1 MKEKISF
8 KVSARTAR
16 LIGRENVA
24 TAKGA
29 IIELVKNGYDADSRF
44 SLVFIDNHYAT
55 YHEEISASDYNL
67 YLERGISK
75 TLLDEIYHYNTTSN
89 TYCEREQRSEGY
101 LEQLKLKLR
110 ELAVIFIIDNGD
122 GMTAQII
129 RDHWMTIGTD
139 NKAENIK
146 TRNGRVKVGAKGI
159 GRFALD
165 KLGSKCEMMTFYN
178 PIVYKDYIERSEDA
192 ANGYRWV
199 VNWEDFEGTD
209 KTIDDINATL
219 EPIEGMSFSELLHSL
234 PFNENIV
241 SKLDGYDLSHG
252 TILKIMMPRE
262 AWDNSNIGRIYD
274 DLGVLLPPTE
284 SNEFAIYLYAT
295 ETPNDYGRVEA
306 SVCDD
311 YDYKLEARADEHQ
324 NVSIKIYRNEN
335 DTDAIPA
342 PFFKRDKM
350 QVAPYTLDDFK
361 RGYWT
366 TTRSFRELCP
376 GFADVDIDH
385 VFGKVGP
392 FDFTFYYLKR
402 TTNSKEEKRF
412 FYKPCAYNLRKTWL
426 DKYGGIKLFRDEFRV
441 RPYGERRDSA
451 FDWLG
456 LGARK
461 AKSPA
466 GIAKSNGGYKVEP
479 ENVAGSVKISRIFNV
494 DFDDKSSREGLQEN
508 KTFLLFEE
516 LIKSIISIFE
526 EDRSY
531 IARELDA
538 FDRERN
544 WDARTREEAEKL
556 VQEILRQRDEQRKS
570 DEGKKDEGKNEN
582 EQQRAYNAHLELLA
596 ESVRQKEEELAQM
609 HEEQKMLRVLASSGL
624 MLASFSHDLSKLNIT
639 LDTRYE
645 KIERLFELKVNRTLY
660 DGIEDRKNPFY
671 LLQDARKTDK
681 KIQSWLN
688 FATGVIKKDKR
699 KRNKLS
705 LTDYFNRLGE
715 TWNTFFQSRAIAF
728 SFENDNNL
736 SMRVFEIDMDSIF
749 HNLFSNS
756 IEAFNLMRVNRPRTI
771 HIKVTATDKHIV
783 IEYRDSGAGLSPDIH
798 NPNDI
803 FKPFFTTRRNP
814 STGEE
819 VGTGLGMWIVKSVL
833 EENDAGAV
841 ILNHDDGFG
850 IRFMFPIKYIR

>member
-24 TAKGA
+24 TSKGA
-29 IIELVKNGYDADSRF
+29 IIELVKNGYDADSQF
-44 SLVFIDNHYAT
+44 SLVFIDNHDAT
-55 YHEEISASDYNL
+55 YHEEISASEFNL
-67 YLERGISK
+67 YIEKGISK
-75 TLLDEIYHYNTTSN
+75 TLLDEVYHFCTDDN
-89 TYCEREQRSEGY
+89 TYREKELVKADY
-101 LEQLKLKLR
+101 LEQLKLQLR
-110 ELAVIFIIDNGD
+110 NLTVIYIIDNGN
-122 GMTAQII
+122 GMTGQII

-139 NKAENIK
+139 NKAGNIM

-165 KLGSKCEMMTFYN
+165 KLGSKCEMMTFFN
-178 PIVYKDYIERSEDA
+178 SEAYKNEFGIIEDTAE
-192 ANGYRWV
+192 GYHWV
-199 VNWEDFEGTD
+199 VDWEDFEGTG
-209 KTIDDINATL
+209 KTIDSINATL
-219 EPIEGMSFSELLHSL
+219 ESIKGINYSQIIHSL
-234 PFNENIV
+234 PLSDDIINNLEGF
-241 SKLDGYDLSHG
+241 DLSYG
-252 TILKIMMPRE
+252 TILRITAPRE
-262 AWDNSNIGRIYD
+262 AWDTDNIIRIYE
-274 DLGVLLPPTE
+274 DLGVLLPPSE

-295 ETPNDYGRVEA
+295 ETPEKFGLVRP
-306 SVCDD
+306 SICDD
-311 YDYKLEARADEHQ
+311 YDYKLEAHADDHQ
-324 NVSIKIYRNEN
+324 NVTIRIYRNEN
-335 DTDAIPA
+335 DTEAIPA
-342 PFFKRDKM
+342 AFFKREKM
-350 QVAPYTLDDFK
+350 LDIPYTLGDFK
-361 RGYWT
+361 RGYWE
-366 TTRSFRELCP
+366 TTRTFRELCP

-385 VFGKVGP
+385 VFDKVGR

-412 FYKPCAYNLRKTWL
+412 FYKPCAYNLRKPWL

-441 RPYGERRDSA
+441 RPYGERGDSA

-466 GIAKSNGGYKVEP
+466 GIAKRDGGYKVEP
-479 ENVAGSVKISRIFNV
+479 ENVAGSVKISRIFNA

-516 LIKSIISIFE
+516 LLKSIISIFE

-538 FDRERN
+538 FDKERN
-544 WDARTREEAEKL
+544 WDSRTREEAERL
-556 VQEILRQRDEQRKS
+556 VQEILKQRDEQRNK
-570 DEGKKDEGKNEN
+570 DGKEED
-582 EQQRAYNAHLELLA
+582 EQQKTYNAHLELLA
-596 ESVRQKEEELAQM
+596 ESVRQKDEELAQM

-639 LDTRYE
+639 LDTRYQ
-645 KIERLFELKVNRTLY
+645 KIERLLESKVNRSDF
-660 DGIEDRKNPFY
+660 DGVEDRKNPFY
-671 LLQDARKTDK
+671 LLQDAKNTDN

-699 KRNKLS
+699 KRNKLY
-705 LTDYFNRLGE
+705 LTDYFNRLRE
-715 TWNTFFQSRAIAF
+715 TWSSFFQSRAIAF
-728 SFENDNNL
+728 DFDNDKNV

-756 IEAFNLMRVNRPRTI
+756 IESFNLMKVERPRAI
-771 HIKVTATDKHIV
+771 NIKVTVTDKHIV

-819 VGTGLGMWIVKSVL
+819 IGTGLGMWIVKTVL
-833 EENDAGAV
+833 DENDADAV
-841 ILNHDDGFG
+841 ILNYDDGFG
-850 IRFMFPIKYIR
+850 IRLNFPIKYSK

>member
-1 MKEKISF
+1 MKENISF

-24 TAKGA
+24 TSKGA
-29 IIELVKNGYDADSRF
+29 IIELVKNGYDADSKF
-44 SLVFIDNHYAT
+44 SFVFIDNHDAT
-55 YHEEISASDYNL
+55 YHEEISATDHNL
-67 YLERGISK
+67 YIKKGIPE
-75 TLLDEIYHYNTTSN
+75 TLLDEVYYHDIDSN
-89 TYCEREQRSEGY
+89 TYREKELINVVY
-101 LEQLKLKLR
+101 LEQLKLLLR
-110 ELAVIFIIDNGD
+110 ELAVIYIIDNGD
-122 GMTAQII
+122 GMTGKII

-139 NKAENIK
+139 NKAGNIL

-165 KLGSKCEMMTFYN
+165 KLGSKCEMTTFFN
-178 PIVYKDYIERSEDA
+178 PEVYKDELGKIEDTSE
-192 ANGYRWV
+192 GYHWAV
-199 VNWEDFEGTD
+199 DWEDFEGAD
-209 KTIDDINATL
+209 KTIDSINATL
-219 EPIEGMSFSELLHSL
+219 ESIEGTSFSQILHSL
-234 PFNENIV
+234 PFSDDILK
-241 SKLDGYDLSHG
+241 KLEEFDLSYG
-252 TILKIMMPRE
+252 TILKITTPRE
-262 AWDNSNIGRIYD
+262 AWDTDNISRIYE
-274 DLGVLLPPTE
+274 DLGVLLPPSE
-284 SNEFAIYLYAT
+284 SNEFTIFLYAT
-295 ETPNDYGRVEA
+295 ETPGQFGLVKP
-306 SVCDD
+306 SICDD
-311 YDYKLEARADEHQ
+311 YDYKLEAHADENQ
-324 NVSIKIYRNEN
+324 NVTIKIFRNEN
-335 DTDAIPA
+335 DIEAIPTA
-342 PFFKRDKM
+342 FFKREKM
-350 QVAPYTLDDFK
+350 QLFPYTQEDLK
-361 RGYWT
+361 RGYWE
-366 TTRSFRELCP
+366 TTRTFRELCP

-385 VFGKVGP
+385 VFDKVGR

-412 FYKPCAYNLRKTWL
+412 FYKPCAYNLRKIWL
-426 DKYGGIKLFRDEFRV
+426 EKYGGIKLFRDEFRV

-466 GIAKSNGGYKVEP
+466 GIAKVNGGYKVEP
-479 ENVAGSVKISRIFNV
+479 ENVAGLVKISRIFNV
-494 DFDDKSSREGLQEN
+494 EFDDKSSREGLQEN

-516 LIKSIISIFE
+516 LIKSIISVFE

-538 FDRERN
+538 FDKERN
-544 WDARTREEAEKL
+544 WDARTREEAERL
-556 VQEILRQRDEQRKS
+556 VQEILKQRDDQRKNNKT
-570 DEGKKDEGKNEN
+570 EEN
-582 EQQRAYNAHLELLA
+582 DQQKVYNAHLELLA
-596 ESVRQKEEELAQM
+596 ESVRQKDEELAQM

-645 KIERLFELKVNRTLY
+645 KIERLFGAKVNRSEY
-660 DGIEDRKNPFY
+660 DGVEDRKNPFY
-671 LLQDARKTDK
+671 LLQDAKNTDN

-699 KRNKLS
+699 KRNKLF

-715 TWNTFFQSRAIAF
+715 TWSSFFQSRAI
-728 SFENDNNL
+728 SYDFENDKNV

-756 IEAFNLMRVNRPRTI
+756 IEAFNMMKVDRPRTI
-771 HIKVTATDKHIV
+771 HIKVTLNDKNV
-783 IEYRDSGAGLSPDIH
+783 LIEYRDSGAGLSPDVH

-819 VGTGLGMWIVKSVL
+819 IGTGLGMWIVKTVL
-833 EENDAGAV
+833 EENDADAV
-841 ILNHDDGFG
+841 ILNLDDGFG
-850 IRFMFPIKYIR
+850 IRLYFPIKYSK

>member
-1 MKEKISF
+1 MTEKISF

-24 TAKGA
+24 TSKGA
-29 IIELVKNGYDADSRF
+29 VIELVKNGYDADSSF
-44 SLVFIDNHYAT
+44 SLVLIDNRDAT
-55 YHEEISASDYNL
+55 YHEKISVSEYNL
-67 YLERGISK
+67 YIEKGLPK
-75 TLLDEIYHYNTTSN
+75 TLLNEVYHYDISSN
-89 TYCEREQRSEGY
+89 AYLEKSHIAAEN

-110 ELAVIFIIDNGD
+110 ELVVIYIIDNGD
-122 GMTAQII
+122 GMTSQVI

-139 NKAENIK
+139 NKAGNIM

-165 KLGSKCEMMTFYN
+165 KLGSKCEMMTFFN
-178 PIVYKDYIERSEDA
+178 PEVYKYDYSGTNA
-192 ANGYRWV
+192 PTNGSLWV
-199 VNWEDFEGTD
+199 VDWDDFEGTD
-209 KTIDDINATL
+209 KTIDSINATL
-219 EPIEGMSFSELLHSL
+219 DTIEGISYSQILHSL
-234 PFNENIV
+234 PLNDDILKALEEF
-241 SKLDGYDLSHG
+241 DLSHG
-252 TILKIMMPRE
+252 TILKIMHPRE
-262 AWDNSNIGRIYD
+262 AWDSETIGRIYD
-274 DLGVLLPPTE
+274 DLGVLLPPAE
-284 SNEFAIYLYAT
+284 SNEFAIFLYAT
-295 ETPNDYGRVEA
+295 ETPREFGRVEPT
-306 SVCDD
+306 VCDD
-311 YDYKLEARADEHQ
+311 YDYKLEAHADDQQ
-324 NVSIKIYRNEN
+324 NVSIRIYRNEN
-335 DTDAIPA
+335 DTEAIPVA
-342 PFFKRDKM
+342 FFKREKM
-350 QVAPYTLDDFK
+350 QAAPYTLEDFK
-361 RGYWT
+361 RGYWET
-366 TTRSFRELCP
+366 SRTFRELCP

-385 VFGKVGP
+385 VFDKVGR

-426 DKYGGIKLFRDEFRV
+426 EKYGGIKLFRDKFRV

-479 ENVAGSVKISRIFNV
+479 ENIAGLVKISRVFNE

-516 LIKSIISIFE
+516 LIRGLISIFE

-544 WDARTREEAEKL
+544 WDARTREEAERL
-556 VQEILRQRDEQRKS
+556 VQEILRQRDEQRRN
-570 DEGKKDEGKNEN
+570 DEAEDDQQQKD
-582 EQQRAYNAHLELLA
+582 YNAHLELLA

-639 LDTRYE
+639 LDTRYQ
-645 KIERLFELKVNRTLY
+645 KIERLFESKVNRSEF
-660 DGIEDRKNPFY
+660 DGVEDRKNPFY
-671 LLQDARKTDK
+671 LLQDAKNTDN

-699 KRNKLS
+699 KRSKLF
-705 LTDYFNRLGE
+705 LTDYFSRLRE
-715 TWNTFFQSRAIAF
+715 TWSSFFQSRAITF
-728 SFENDNNL
+728 DFKNEKNI

-756 IEAFNLMRVNRPRTI
+756 IEAFNLMKVDRPRTI
-771 HIKVTATDKHIV
+771 NITVTATDKQIL
-783 IEYRDSGAGLSPDIH
+783 IEYRDSGTGLSPDIH

-814 STGEE
+814 TTGEE
-819 VGTGLGMWIVKSVL
+819 IGTGLGMWIVKGVL
-833 EENDAGAV
+833 EENDADAV
-841 ILNHDDGFG
+841 ILNHDNGFG
-850 IRFMFPIKYIR
+850 IRFVFPIKYSR

>member
-1 MKEKISF
+1 MKENISF

-24 TAKGA
+24 TSKGA
-29 IIELVKNGYDADSRF
+29 IIELVKNGYDADSQF
-44 SLVFIDNHYAT
+44 SLVFIDNHDAT
-55 YHEEISASDYNL
+55 YHEEITVSDYSL
-67 YLERGISK
+67 YVEKGIPN
-75 TLLDEIYHYNTTSN
+75 TLLDAVYHYDKESN
-89 TYCEREQRSEGY
+89 TYRENEQASAGA
-101 LEQLKLKLR
+101 LEHLKLTLR
-110 ELAVIFIIDNGD
+110 DLAVIYIIDNGD
-122 GMTAQII
+122 GMTGQII

-165 KLGSKCEMMTFYN
+165 KLGSQCEMMTFFN
-178 PIVYKDYIERSEDA
+178 PEAYKDESGRIADA
-192 ANGYRWV
+192 AEGYRWV
-199 VNWEDFEGTD
+199 VNWEEFEGTD
-209 KTIDDINATL
+209 KTIDTINATL
-219 EPIEGMSFSELLHSL
+219 EAIEGTDYSQAIHSL
-234 PFNENIV
+234 PFNDDIIKTLETF
-241 SKLDGYDLSHG
+241 DLSHG
-252 TILKIMMPRE
+252 TILRITAPRE
-262 AWDNSNIGRIYD
+262 AWDSYAISRIYE
-274 DLGVLLPPTE
+274 DLGVLLPPSE
-284 SNEFAIYLYAT
+284 LNEFAIFLYAT
-295 ETPNDYGRVEA
+295 ETPTEFGRVEA
-306 SVCDD
+306 SICDD
-311 YDYKLEARADEHQ
+311 YDYKLEAHADEHQ
-324 NVSIKIYRNEN
+324 KVVIKVYRNEN
-335 DTDAIPA
+335 DVEAIPA
-342 PFFKRDKM
+342 VFFQREKM
-350 QVAPYTLDDFK
+350 QVSPYTLEDFK
-361 RGYWT
+361 RGYWET
-366 TTRSFRELCP
+366 TMTFRELCP

-385 VFGKVGP
+385 VFDKVGP

-402 TTNSKEEKRF
+402 TTNSKDEKRF
-412 FYKPCAYNLRKTWL
+412 FYKPCAYSLRTSWL
-426 DKYGGIKLFRDEFRV
+426 EKHGGIKLFRDEFRV

-479 ENVAGSVKISRIFNV
+479 ENVAGLVKISRLFNV
-494 DFDDKSSREGLQEN
+494 YFDDKSSREGLQEN

-538 FDRERN
+538 YDRERN
-544 WDARTREEAEKL
+544 WDARTREEADRL
-556 VQEILRQRDEQRKS
+556 VQEILKQRDEQRKN
-570 DEGKKDEGKNEN
+570 DGTEDDK
-582 EQQRAYNAHLELLA
+582 QQYAYNAHLELLA
-596 ESVRQKEEELAQM
+596 ESVRQKDEELAQM

-639 LDTRYE
+639 LDTRYQ
-645 KIERLFELKVNRTLY
+645 KIERLFEEKVSRSVFSGT
-660 DGIEDRKNPFY
+660 EDRKNPFY
-671 LLQDARKTDK
+671 LLQDAKKTDA

-699 KRNKLS
+699 KRNKLF

-715 TWNTFFQSRAIAF
+715 TWSSFFLSRAITF
-728 SFENDNNL
+728 NFKNEGNV

-756 IEAFNLMRVNRPRTI
+756 IEAFNLMRVDRPRTI
-771 HIKVTATDKHIV
+771 QVKVTTTDKNI
-783 IEYRDSGAGLSPDIH
+783 IIDYRDSGAGLSPDIH
-798 NPNDI
+798 DPNDI

-819 VGTGLGMWIVKSVL
+819 IGTGLGMWIVKNVL
-833 EENDAGAV
+833 VENDAEAV
-841 ILNHDDGFG
+841 ILNYDDGFG
-850 IRFMFPIKYIR
+850 IRLSFPIKYSR

>member
-1 MKEKISF
+1 MKENISF

-24 TAKGA
+24 TSKGA
-29 IIELVKNGYDADSRF
+29 IIELVKNGYDADSKF
-44 SLVFIDNHYAT
+44 SFVFIDNHDAT

-67 YLERGISK
+67 YIKKEIPEA
-75 TLLDEIYHYNTTSN
+75 LLNEVYYHDIDSN
-89 TYCEREQRSEGY
+89 TYCEKEQINVEH
-101 LEQLKLKLR
+101 LEQLKLLLR
-110 ELAVIFIIDNGD
+110 ELAIIYIIDNGD
-122 GMTAQII
+122 GMTGQII

-139 NKAENIK
+139 NKAGNIL

-165 KLGSKCEMMTFYN
+165 KLGSKCEMMTFFN
-178 PIVYKDYIERSEDA
+178 PEAYKDELVKKEDTSE
-192 ANGYRWV
+192 GYHWM
-199 VNWEDFEGTD
+199 VNWEDFAGPN
-209 KTIDDINATL
+209 KTIDSINATL
-219 EPIEGMSFSELLHSL
+219 ESMEGTNFSQELHSL
-234 PFNENIV
+234 PFSDNIIK
-241 SKLDGYDLSHG
+241 KLEEFDLSYG
-252 TILKIMMPRE
+252 TILKITTPRE
-262 AWDNSNIGRIYD
+262 AWDTDNISRIYE
-274 DLGVLLPPTE
+274 DLGVLLPPSE
-284 SNEFAIYLYAT
+284 SNEFTIFLYAT
-295 ETPNDYGRVEA
+295 ETPGMFGLVKP

-311 YDYKLEARADEHQ
+311 YDYKLEAHADDNQ
-324 NVSIKIYRNEN
+324 NVIIKIYRNEN
-335 DTDAIPA
+335 DVEAIPA
-342 PFFKRDKM
+342 AFFKREKM
-350 QVAPYTLDDFK
+350 QMSPYTLEDLK
-361 RGYWT
+361 RGYWE
-366 TTRSFRELCP
+366 TTRTFRELCP

-385 VFGKVGP
+385 VFDKVGR

-402 TTNSKEEKRF
+402 TTSSNDEKRF
-412 FYKPCAYNLRKTWL
+412 FYKPCAYNLRKIWL
-426 DKYGGIKLFRDEFRV
+426 EKYGGIKLFRDEFRV

-466 GIAKSNGGYKVEP
+466 GIAKKDGGYKVEP
-479 ENVAGSVKISRIFNV
+479 ENVAGLVNISRIFNG

-516 LIKSIISIFE
+516 LIKSIIAIFE

-538 FDRERN
+538 FDKERN
-544 WDARTREEAEKL
+544 WDARTREEAERL
-556 VQEILRQRDEQRKS
+556 VQEILKQRDDQRKN
-570 DEGKKDEGKNEN
+570 DKTEEN
-582 EQQRAYNAHLELLA
+582 EQQKAYNAHLELLA
-596 ESVRQKEEELAQM
+596 ESVRQKDEELAQM

-645 KIERLFELKVNRTLY
+645 KIERLFGLKVNRSEY
-660 DGIEDRKNPFY
+660 DGVEDRKNPFY
-671 LLQDARKTDK
+671 LLQDAKNTDN

-715 TWNTFFQSRAIAF
+715 TWSSFFQSRAIAF
-728 SFENDNNL
+728 DFENDQNV

-756 IEAFNLMRVNRPRTI
+756 IEAFNLMKVDRPRTI
-771 HIKVTATDKHIV
+771 HIKVTLNDKNIL
-783 IEYRDSGAGLSPDIH
+783 IEYRDSGTGLSPDIH

-819 VGTGLGMWIVKSVL
+819 IGTGLGMWIVKTVL
-833 EENDAGAV
+833 DENDANAV
-841 ILNHDDGFG
+841 ILNYDDGFG
-850 IRFMFPIKYIR
+850 IRLNFPIKYSK

>member
-24 TAKGA
+24 TSKGA
-29 IIELVKNGYDADSRF
+29 IIELVKNGYDADSGF
-44 SLVFIDNHYAT
+44 SVVFIDNHDAT
-55 YHEEISASDYNL
+55 YHEEISVSEYSSYINK
-67 YLERGISK
+67 GIPK
-75 TLLDEIYHYNTTSN
+75 PLLDGIYQYSADRG
-89 TYCEREQRSEGY
+89 TYYEREQINAEN
-101 LEQLKLKLR
+101 LEQLRLLLR
-110 ELAVIFIIDNGD
+110 QLTIIYIIDNGD
-122 GMTAQII
+122 GMTEQII

-139 NKAENIK
+139 NKADNIL

-165 KLGSKCEMMTFYN
+165 KLGSKCDMMTFCN
-178 PIVYKDYIERSEDA
+178 PEAYIDQYSA
-192 ANGYRWV
+192 AGKAVGYHWS

-209 KTIDDINATL
+209 KTIDSINATL
-219 EPIEGMSFSELLHSL
+219 EPIADLGFSQLIHSL
-234 PFNENIV
+234 PLGGDIIKTLETF
-241 SKLDGYDLSHG
+241 DLSHG
-252 TILKIMMPRE
+252 TILKIALPRE
-262 AWDNSNIGRIYD
+262 AWDSSSISRIYD
-274 DLGVLLPPTE
+274 DLGVLLPPSE
-284 SNEFAIYLYAT
+284 SNEFAIFLYAS
-295 ETPNDYGRVEA
+295 ETPGEFGKVEA

-311 YDYKLEARADEHQ
+311 YDYKLEAQADEHQ
-324 NVSIKIYRNEN
+324 NVTIRIYRNEN
-335 DTDAIPA
+335 DTEAIPA
-342 PFFKRDKM
+342 AFFKREKM
-350 QVAPYTLDDFK
+350 QESPYRLEDFK

-366 TTRSFRELCP
+366 TTRTFRELCP

-385 VFGKVGP
+385 VFDKVGR

-412 FYKPCAYNLRKTWL
+412 FYKPCAYNLRKMWL
-426 DKYGGIKLFRDEFRV
+426 EKYGGIKLFRDEFRV

-466 GIAKSNGGYKVEP
+466 GIAKISGGYKVEP
-479 ENVAGSVKISRIFNV
+479 ENVAGLVKISRVFNE

-544 WDARTREEAEKL
+544 WDARTREEADRL
-556 VQEILRQRDEQRKS
+556 VQEILRQRDQQP
-570 DEGKKDEGKNEN
+570 KNEEGTDGG

-596 ESVRQKEEELAQM
+596 ESVRQKDEELAQM

-639 LDTRYE
+639 LDTRYQ
-645 KIERLFELKVNRTLY
+645 KIEGLFEAKVARSEFE
-660 DGIEDRKNPFY
+660 GIEDRKNPFY
-671 LLQDARKTDK
+671 LLQDARNTDK
-681 KIQSWLN
+681 KIQSWLS

-699 KRNKLS
+699 KRNKLF
-705 LTDYFNRLGE
+705 LTDYFIRLRE
-715 TWNTFFQSRAIAF
+715 TWSSFFQSRAITF
-728 SFENDNNL
+728 LFENDKNI
-736 SMRVFEIDMDSIF
+736 SMRVFEIDLDSIF

-756 IEAFNLMRVNRPRTI
+756 IESFNLMRVDRPRTI
-771 HIKVTATDKHIV
+771 SIKVTATDKHIV
-783 IEYRDSGAGLSPDIH
+783 IEYRDSGTGLSPDIH
-798 NPNDI
+798 DPNDI

-819 VGTGLGMWIVKSVL
+819 IGTGLGMWIVKSVL
-833 EENDAGAV
+833 EENDAETV
-841 ILNHDDGFG
+841 ILNSEEGFG
-850 IRFMFPIKYIR
+850 IRFTFPIKYSR

>member
-1 MKEKISF
+1 MKENISF

-24 TAKGA
+24 TSKGA
-29 IIELVKNGYDADSRF
+29 VIELVKNGYDADSKF
-44 SLVFIDNHYAT
+44 SLVFIDNHSAT
-55 YHEEISASDYNL
+55 YHEEISASDLNHYIK
-67 YLERGISK
+67 RGIPEA
-75 TLLDEIYHYNTTSN
+75 LLNEVYYHDIDNN
-89 TYCEREQRSEGY
+89 TYHEKEQINVEH
-101 LEQLKLKLR
+101 LEQLKLLLR
-110 ELAVIFIIDNGD
+110 ELAIIYIIDNGD
-122 GMTAQII
+122 GMTGQII
-129 RDHWMTIGTD
+129 RDHWMTSGTD
-139 NKAENIK
+139 NKAGNIL

-165 KLGSKCEMMTFYN
+165 KLGSKCEMMTFFN
-178 PIVYKDYIERSEDA
+178 PEAYKEELAKIEDTSE
-192 ANGYRWV
+192 GYHWV
-199 VNWEDFEGTD
+199 VNWEDFEGTN
-209 KTIDDINATL
+209 KTIDSINATL
-219 EPIEGMSFSELLHSL
+219 ESMEGTNFSQVLHSL
-234 PFNENIV
+234 PFSDDIIKHLEEF
-241 SKLDGYDLSHG
+241 DLSYG
-252 TILKIMMPRE
+252 TILKITSPRE
-262 AWDNSNIGRIYD
+262 AWDTDNIGRIYE
-274 DLGVLLPPTE
+274 DLGVLLPPSE
-284 SNEFAIYLYAT
+284 SNEFAIFLYAT
-295 ETPNDYGRVEA
+295 ETPEQFGLVKP
-306 SVCDD
+306 SICDD
-311 YDYKLEARADEHQ
+311 YDYKLEAHADENQ
-324 NVSIKIYRNEN
+324 NVTIKIYRNEN
-335 DTDAIPA
+335 DIEAIPA
-342 PFFKRDKM
+342 AFFKREKM
-350 QVAPYTLDDFK
+350 QMFPYTLEDLK
-361 RGYWT
+361 RGYWE
-366 TTRSFRELCP
+366 TTRTFRELCP

-385 VFGKVGP
+385 VFDKVGR

-412 FYKPCAYNLRKTWL
+412 FYKPCAYNLRKIWL

-466 GIAKSNGGYKVEP
+466 GIAKKDGGYKVEP
-479 ENVAGSVKISRIFNV
+479 ENVAGLVNISRIFNG

-516 LIKSIISIFE
+516 LIKSVIAIFE

-538 FDRERN
+538 FDKERN
-544 WDARTREEAEKL
+544 WDARTREEAERL
-556 VQEILRQRDEQRKS
+556 VQEILKQRDNQRNNNKT
-570 DEGKKDEGKNEN
+570 DEND
-582 EQQRAYNAHLELLA
+582 QQRAYNAHLELLA
-596 ESVRQKEEELAQM
+596 ESVRQKDEELAQM

-645 KIERLFELKVNRTLY
+645 KIERLFGSKVNRSEY
-660 DGIEDRKNPFY
+660 DGVEDRKNPFY
-671 LLQDARKTDK
+671 LLKDAKNTDN

-705 LTDYFNRLGE
+705 LTDYFNRLRE
-715 TWNTFFQSRAIAF
+715 TWSSFFQSRAIAF
-728 SFENDNNL
+728 DFENDQNV

-756 IEAFNLMRVNRPRTI
+756 IEAFNLMKVDRPRTI
-771 HIKVTATDKHIV
+771 HIKVTLNEKNIL
-783 IEYRDSGAGLSPDIH
+783 IEYRDSGTGLSPDIH

-819 VGTGLGMWIVKSVL
+819 IGTGLGMWIVKTVL
-833 EENDAGAV
+833 EENDADAV
-841 ILNHDDGFG
+841 ILNYDDGFG
-850 IRFMFPIKYIR
+850 IRFNFPIKYSK

>member
-1 MKEKISF
+1 MTEKISF

-29 IIELVKNGYDADSRF
+29 IIELVKNGYDADGQF
-44 SLVFIDNHYAT
+44 SLVFSDNHYAT
-55 YHEEISASDYNL
+55 YHEEITAATYNM
-67 YLERGISK
+67 YVEKGIPQR
-75 TLLDEIYHYNTTSN
+75 LLDEVYYFDEESDIFREK
-89 TYCEREQRSEGY
+89 ERASVEQI
-101 LEQLKLKLR
+101 EQLKLLLRKL
-110 ELAVIFIIDNGD
+110 VTIYIIDNGD
-122 GMTAQII
+122 GMTGQII

-139 NKAENIK
+139 NKAGNIV
-146 TRNGRVKVGAKGI
+146 TRNGRV
-159 GRFALD
+159 
-165 KLGSKCEMMTFYN
+165 TFFN
-178 PIVYKDYIERSEDA
+178 PEAYQDTAET
-192 ANGYRWV
+192 GYGYHWV

-209 KTIDDINATL
+209 KTIDAISATL
-219 EPIEGMSFSELLHSL
+219 ETIEGLDYSQVIHSL
-234 PFNENIV
+234 PFCDEIIKNLEEF
-241 SKLDGYDLSHG
+241 DLSHG
-252 TILKIMMPRE
+252 TILKITAPRE
-262 AWDNSNIGRIYD
+262 AWDSETISRIYE
-274 DLGVLLPPTE
+274 DLGVLLPPSE
-284 SNEFAIYLYAT
+284 SNEFTIFLYASESPT
-295 ETPNDYGRVEA
+295 EFGKVEA
-306 SVCDD
+306 SICDD
-311 YDYKLEARADEHQ
+311 YDYKVEAHADDRQ
-324 NVSIKIYRNEN
+324 NVTIKVYRNEN
-335 DTDAIPA
+335 DTEAIPPA
-342 PFFKRDKM
+342 FFQREKM
-350 QVAPYTLDDFK
+350 QVAPYKLEDFK
-361 RGYWT
+361 RGYWE
-366 TTRSFRELCP
+366 TTRTFRELCP

-385 VFGKVGP
+385 VFDKVGQ

-426 DKYGGIKLFRDEFRV
+426 EKYGGIKLFRDEFRV

-479 ENVAGSVKISRIFNV
+479 ENVAGLVKISRLFNV

-516 LIKSIISIFE
+516 IIKSIISIFE

-538 FDRERN
+538 YDRERN
-544 WDARTREEAEKL
+544 WDARTREEAERL
-556 VQEILRQRDEQRKS
+556 VQEILKQRDEQRKNGGTE
-570 DEGKKDEGKNEN
+570 DERQYAN
-582 EQQRAYNAHLELLA
+582 NAHLELLA
-596 ESVRQKEEELAQM
+596 ESVRQKDEELAQM

-639 LDTRYE
+639 LDTRYQ
-645 KIERLFELKVNRTLY
+645 KIERLFEEKVNRL
-660 DGIEDRKNPFY
+660 DFEGAEDRKNPFY
-671 LLQDARKTDK
+671 LLQDAKKTDT

-699 KRNKLS
+699 KRNKLY

-715 TWNTFFQSRAIAF
+715 TWSSFFQSRAITF
-728 SFENDNNL
+728 DFENHENV

-756 IEAFNLMRVNRPRTI
+756 IEAFNLMRVDRPRTI
-771 HIKVTATDKHIV
+771 RVRVTTTGKNIIID
-783 IEYRDSGAGLSPDIH
+783 YRDSGAGLSPDIH

-819 VGTGLGMWIVKSVL
+819 IGTGLGMWIVKNVL
-833 EENDAGAV
+833 IENDAEAV
-841 ILNHDDGFG
+841 ILNYDDGFG
-850 IRFMFPIKYIR
+850 IRLSFPIKYSR

>member
-24 TAKGA
+24 TSKGA
-29 IIELVKNGYDADSRF
+29 IIELVKNGYDADSSF
-44 SLVFIDNHYAT
+44 SFVFIDNHDST
-55 YHEEISASDYNL
+55 YHKEISVSDYYL
-67 YLERGISK
+67 YSEKGVSK
-75 TLLDEIYHYNTTSN
+75 LLLDSIYQYDADRDI
-89 TYCEREQRSEGY
+89 YRERELVNEEH
-101 LEQLKLKLR
+101 LEQLRLQLR
-110 ELAVIFIIDNGD
+110 LLTVIYIIDNGD
-122 GMTAQII
+122 GMTDQII

-139 NKAENIK
+139 NKAENVM

-165 KLGSKCEMMTFYN
+165 KLGSKCEMMTFFN
-178 PIVYKDYIERSEDA
+178 PVAYKDSLVDSRETP
-192 ANGYRWV
+192 NGYRWIV
-199 VNWEDFEGTD
+199 DWEDFEGTG
-209 KTIDDINATL
+209 KTIDSINASL
-219 EPIEGMSFSELLHSL
+219 ESIEETTYSRAIHTL
-234 PFNENIV
+234 PFNEIIV
-241 SKLDGYDLSHG
+241 KTLEEFDLSHG
-252 TILKIMMPRE
+252 TILKITSPRE
-262 AWDNSNIGRIYD
+262 TWDTDNIRRIFD
-274 DLGVLLPPTE
+274 DLGVLLPPSET
-284 SNEFAIYLYAT
+284 NEFTIFLFAT
-295 ETPNDYGRVEA
+295 ETPEEFGRVEA
-306 SVCDD
+306 SICDD
-311 YDYKLEARADEHQ
+311 YDYKLEAHADDHQ
-324 NVSIKIYRNEN
+324 NVSIRIYRNEN
-335 DTDAIPA
+335 DTEAIPVT
-342 PFFKRDKM
+342 FFKREKM
-350 QVAPYTLDDFK
+350 QKAPYTLEDFK
-361 RGYWT
+361 RGYWET
-366 TTRSFRELCP
+366 SRTFRELCP

-385 VFGKVGP
+385 VFGKVGR

-466 GIAKSNGGYKVEP
+466 GIAKSNGGYRVEP
-479 ENVAGSVKISRIFNV
+479 ENVAGLVKISRLFNE

-508 KTFLLFEE
+508 KTFMLFEE
-516 LIKSIISIFE
+516 LIKNIISIFE

-538 FDRERN
+538 YDRERN
-544 WDARTREEAEKL
+544 WDTRTREEAERL
-556 VQEILRQRDEQRKS
+556 VQEILKQRDDRR
-570 DEGKKDEGKNEN
+570 KDEGTE
-582 EQQRAYNAHLELLA
+582 EDELQRTYNAHLELLA
-596 ESVRQKEEELAQM
+596 ESVRQKDEELAQM

-639 LDTRYE
+639 LDTRYQ
-645 KIERLFELKVNRTLY
+645 KIERLFEEKLKRSEF
-660 DGIEDRKNPFY
+660 DGVEDRKNPFY
-671 LLQDARKTDK
+671 LLKDAKNTDN

-699 KRNKLS
+699 KRNKLF
-705 LTDYFNRLGE
+705 LDDYFTRLKE
-715 TWNTFFQSRAIAF
+715 TWSSFFQSRAITF
-728 SFENDNNL
+728 DFENKKNI

-756 IEAFNLMRVNRPRTI
+756 IEAFNLMKVDRPRTI
-771 HIKVTATDKHIV
+771 KVTVSTTEKNIF
-783 IEYRDSGAGLSPDIH
+783 IEYRDSGSGLSPDIH

-819 VGTGLGMWIVKSVL
+819 IGTGLGMWIVKSVL
-833 EENDAGAV
+833 EENDADAV
-841 ILNHDDGFG
+841 ILNLDDGFG
-850 IRFMFPIKYIR
+850 IRFSFPIKYLR

>member
-44 SLVFIDNHYAT
+44 SLVFIDNHEAT
-55 YHEEISASDYNL
+55 YHGEISVSDYNL
-67 YLERGISK
+67 YVGKGIPN
-75 TLLDEIYHYNTTSN
+75 TLLDAVYRYDKESN
-89 TYCEREQRSEGY
+89 TYRENELASSES
-101 LEQLKLKLR
+101 LEQLKLTLR
-110 ELAVIFIIDNGD
+110 NLAVIYIIDNGD
-122 GMTAQII
+122 GMTGQII

-139 NKAENIK
+139 NKAGNIM

-165 KLGSKCEMMTFYN
+165 KLGSRCEMMTFFN
-178 PIVYKDYIERSEDA
+178 PEAYKDETDRIADTA
-192 ANGYRWV
+192 KGYRWV
-199 VNWEDFEGTD
+199 VNWEEFDGAD
-209 KTIDDINATL
+209 KTIDSINATL
-219 EPIEGMSFSELLHSL
+219 EAIEGTDYSQTIHSL
-234 PFNENIV
+234 PFNDDIIKILETF
-241 SKLDGYDLSHG
+241 DLSHG
-252 TILKIMMPRE
+252 TILRISAPRE
-262 AWDNSNIGRIYD
+262 AWDNDAIGRIYE
-274 DLGVLLPPTE
+274 DLGVLLPPSE
-284 SNEFAIYLYAT
+284 LNEFAIFLYST
-295 ETPNDYGRVEA
+295 ETPTEFGRVEA
-306 SVCDD
+306 SICDD
-311 YDYKLEARADEHQ
+311 YDYKLEAHADEHQ
-324 NVSIKIYRNEN
+324 NVVIKVYRNEN
-335 DTDAIPA
+335 DVDAIPA
-342 PFFKRDKM
+342 VFFQREKM
-350 QVAPYTLDDFK
+350 QVSPYTLEDFK
-361 RGYWT
+361 RGYWET
-366 TTRSFRELCP
+366 TMTFRELCP

-385 VFGKVGP
+385 VFDKVGP

-402 TTNSKEEKRF
+402 TTNSKDEKRF
-412 FYKPCAYNLRKTWL
+412 FYKPCAYSLRTSWL
-426 DKYGGIKLFRDEFRV
+426 EKHGGIKLFRDEFRV

-479 ENVAGSVKISRIFNV
+479 ENVAGLVKISRLFNV
-494 DFDDKSSREGLQEN
+494 YFDDKSSREGLQEN

-538 FDRERN
+538 YDRERN
-544 WDARTREEAEKL
+544 WDARTREEADRL
-556 VQEILRQRDEQRKS
+556 VQEILKQRDEQRKN
-570 DEGKKDEGKNEN
+570 DGTEDDK
-582 EQQRAYNAHLELLA
+582 QQYAYNAHLELLA
-596 ESVRQKEEELAQM
+596 ESVRQKDEELAQM

-639 LDTRYE
+639 LDTRYQ
-645 KIERLFELKVNRTLY
+645 KIERLFEDKVSRSVFSGT
-660 DGIEDRKNPFY
+660 EDRKNPFY
-671 LLQDARKTDK
+671 LLQDAKKTDV

-699 KRNKLS
+699 KRNKLF

-715 TWNTFFQSRAIAF
+715 TWSSFFQSRAITF
-728 SFENDNNL
+728 DFENEGNV

-756 IEAFNLMRVNRPRTI
+756 IEAFNLMRVDRPRTI
-771 HIKVTATDKHIV
+771 RVKVTTTDKNI
-783 IEYRDSGAGLSPDIH
+783 IIDYRDSGAGLSPDIH

-819 VGTGLGMWIVKSVL
+819 IGTGLGMWIVKSVL
-833 EENDAGAV
+833 IENDAEAV
-841 ILNHDDGFG
+841 ILNYDDGFG
-850 IRFMFPIKYIR
+850 IRLSFPIKYSG

>member
-29 IIELVKNGYDADSRF
+29 IIELVKNGYDADCQF
-44 SLVFIDNHYAT
+44 SLVFIDNRDAT
-55 YHEEISASDYNL
+55 FHEVITVSDYDYYIENGIPSSLLDEVYYHDAGGNL
-67 YLERGISK
+67 YLK
-75 TLLDEIYHYNTTSN
+75 K
-89 TYCEREQRSEGY
+89 EQVNAES
-101 LEQLKLKLR
+101 LEQLKLLLRKLV
-110 ELAVIFIIDNGD
+110 VIYIIDNGD
-122 GMTAQII
+122 GMTGQII

-139 NKAENIK
+139 NKAGNIK
-146 TRNGRVKVGAKGI
+146 TRKGRVKVGAKGI

-165 KLGSKCEMMTFYN
+165 KLGAKCEMMTFSN
-178 PIVYKDYIERSEDA
+178 PEAYKDDSDSMEETSGA
-192 ANGYRWV
+192 YRWV
-199 VNWEDFEGTD
+199 VNWDEFEGTD
-209 KTIDDINATL
+209 KTIDTINATL
-219 EPIEGMSFSELLHSL
+219 EPIESETYSQLIHAL
-234 PFNENIV
+234 PFNNDIIKTLETYN
-241 SKLDGYDLSHG
+241 LSHG
-252 TILKIMMPRE
+252 TILRIAAPRE
-262 AWDNSNIGRIYD
+262 AWDTDNIRRIYE
-274 DLGVLLPPTE
+274 DLGVLLPPSE
-284 SNEFAIYLYAT
+284 SNEFTIYLYAT
-295 ETPNDYGRVEA
+295 ETPEEFGLVKP
-306 SVCDD
+306 SICDD
-311 YDYKLEARADEHQ
+311 YDYKLEAHADKHQ
-324 NVSIKIYRNEN
+324 NVTIKISRNEN
-335 DTDAIPA
+335 DVEAIPA
-342 PFFKRDKM
+342 TFFKREKM
-350 QVAPYTLDDFK
+350 QIAPYTLEDFK
-361 RGYWT
+361 RGYWE
-366 TTRSFRELCP
+366 TTRTFRELCP
-376 GFADVDIDH
+376 GFADIDIDH
-385 VFGKVGP
+385 VFDKVGQ

-412 FYKPCAYNLRKTWL
+412 FYKPCAYNLRKSWL
-426 DKYGGIKLFRDEFRV
+426 EKFGGIKLFRDEFRV

-479 ENVAGSVKISRIFNV
+479 ENVAGSVKISRIFNE

-516 LIKSIISIFE
+516 LIRSIISIFE

-544 WDARTREEAEKL
+544 WDARTREEAERL
-556 VQEILRQRDEQRKS
+556 VQEILKQRDEQS
-570 DEGKKDEGKNEN
+570 KNDSAGEN
-582 EQQRAYNAHLELLA
+582 EQHKTYNAHLELLA
-596 ESVRQKEEELAQM
+596 ESVRQKDEELAQM

-639 LDTRYE
+639 LDTRYQ
-645 KIERLFELKVNRTLY
+645 KIERLFESKVSRSEF
-660 DGIEDRKNPFY
+660 DGAEDRKNPFY
-671 LLQDARKTDK
+671 LLQDARNTDN

-833 EENDAGAV
+833 DENDAGAV

-850 IRFMFPIKYIR
+850 IRFMFPIKYTR

>member
-1 MKEKISF
+1 MKENISF

-24 TAKGA
+24 TSKGA
-29 IIELVKNGYDADSRF
+29 IIELVKNGYDADSKF
-44 SLVFIDNHYAT
+44 SLVFIDNHDAT
-55 YHEEISASDYNL
+55 YHEEISNSDYNL
-67 YLERGISK
+67 YIKKGIPK
-75 TLLDEIYHYNTTSN
+75 ALLDKIYYHDIDNNY
-89 TYCEREQRSEGY
+89 REKEQINVEH
-101 LEQLKLKLR
+101 LEQLKLLLR
-110 ELAVIFIIDNGD
+110 ELAIIYIIDNGD
-122 GMTAQII
+122 GMTGQII

-139 NKAENIK
+139 NKAGNIL

-165 KLGSKCEMMTFYN
+165 KLGSKCEMTTFFN
-178 PIVYKDYIERSEDA
+178 PEAYKDKLGKIEDTSE
-192 ANGYRWV
+192 GYHWV
-199 VNWEDFEGTD
+199 VNWEDFEGSN
-209 KTIDDINATL
+209 KTIDSINATL
-219 EPIEGMSFSELLHSL
+219 ESIEGTSFSQILHSL
-234 PFNENIV
+234 PFSDDIIKNLE
-241 SKLDGYDLSHG
+241 KFDLSYG
-252 TILKIMMPRE
+252 TILKITTPRE
-262 AWDNSNIGRIYD
+262 AWDTDNISRIYE
-274 DLGVLLPPTE
+274 DLGVLLPPSE
-284 SNEFAIYLYAT
+284 SNEFTIFLYAT
-295 ETPNDYGRVEA
+295 ESPEMFGPVKP
-306 SVCDD
+306 SICDD
-311 YDYKLEARADEHQ
+311 YDYKLEAHADENQ
-324 NVSIKIYRNEN
+324 NVTIKIYRNEN
-335 DTDAIPA
+335 DIEAIPA
-342 PFFKRDKM
+342 AFFKRETM
-350 QVAPYTLDDFK
+350 QKSPYTLEDLK
-361 RGYWT
+361 RGYWET
-366 TTRSFRELCP
+366 TLTFRELCP

-385 VFGKVGP
+385 VFDKVGR

-402 TTNSKEEKRF
+402 TTSSNDEKRF
-412 FYKPCAYNLRKTWL
+412 FYKPCAYNLRKIWL
-426 DKYGGIKLFRDEFRV
+426 EKYGGIKLFRDEFRV

-466 GIAKSNGGYKVEP
+466 GIAKKDGGYKVEP
-479 ENVAGSVKISRIFNV
+479 ENVAGLVNISRIFNG

-516 LIKSIISIFE
+516 LIKSIISVFE

-538 FDRERN
+538 FDKERN
-544 WDARTREEAEKL
+544 WDARTREEAERL
-556 VQEILRQRDEQRKS
+556 VQEILKQRDGQRKNNKT
-570 DEGKKDEGKNEN
+570 EEN
-582 EQQRAYNAHLELLA
+582 EQHKAYSAHLELLA
-596 ESVRQKEEELAQM
+596 ESVRQKDEELAQM

-645 KIERLFELKVNRTLY
+645 KIERLFGLKVNRSEY
-660 DGIEDRKNPFY
+660 DGVEDRKNPFY
-671 LLQDARKTDK
+671 LLQDAKNTDN

-715 TWNTFFQSRAIAF
+715 TWSSFFQSRAIAF
-728 SFENDNNL
+728 GFENDQNV

-756 IEAFNLMRVNRPRTI
+756 IEAFNLMKVDRPRVI
-771 HIKVTATDKHIV
+771 HIKVTLNDKNIL
-783 IEYRDSGAGLSPDIH
+783 IEYRDSGTGLSPDIH

-819 VGTGLGMWIVKSVL
+819 IGTGLGMWIVKTVL
-833 EENDAGAV
+833 DENDANAV
-841 ILNHDDGFG
+841 ILNYDDGFG
-850 IRFMFPIKYIR
+850 IRLNFPIKYSK

>member
-1 MKEKISF
+1 MKENISF

-24 TAKGA
+24 TSKGA
-29 IIELVKNGYDADSRF
+29 IIELVKNGYDADSIF
-44 SLVFIDNHYAT
+44 SLVFIDNHDAT

-67 YLERGISK
+67 YIKKGIPEA
-75 TLLDEIYHYNTTSN
+75 LLNEVYYHDIDSN
-89 TYCEREQRSEGY
+89 TYREKERINVEH
-101 LEQLKLKLR
+101 LEQLKLLLR
-110 ELAVIFIIDNGD
+110 ELAIIYIIDNGD
-122 GMTAQII
+122 GMTGQII

-139 NKAENIK
+139 NKAGNIL

-165 KLGSKCEMMTFYN
+165 KLGSKCEMMTFFN
-178 PIVYKDYIERSEDA
+178 PEAYKDELVKIEDTSK
-192 ANGYRWV
+192 GYHWV
-199 VNWEDFEGTD
+199 VNWEDFEGVN
-209 KTIDDINATL
+209 KTIDSINATL
-219 EPIEGMSFSELLHSL
+219 ESMEGTNFTQVLHSL
-234 PFNENIV
+234 PFSDDIIKNLEEF
-241 SKLDGYDLSHG
+241 DLSYG
-252 TILKIMMPRE
+252 TILKITTPRE
-262 AWDNSNIGRIYD
+262 AWDTDNISRIYE
-274 DLGVLLPPTE
+274 DLGVLLPPSE
-284 SNEFAIYLYAT
+284 SNEFTIFLYAT
-295 ETPNDYGRVEA
+295 ETPGMFGLVKP
-306 SVCDD
+306 SICDD
-311 YDYKLEARADEHQ
+311 YDYKLEAHADENQ
-324 NVSIKIYRNEN
+324 NVTIKIYRNEN
-335 DTDAIPA
+335 DIEAIPA
-342 PFFKRDKM
+342 AFFKRKKM
-350 QVAPYTLDDFK
+350 QMFPYTLEDLK
-361 RGYWT
+361 RGYWE
-366 TTRSFRELCP
+366 TTRTFRELCP

-385 VFGKVGP
+385 VFDKVGR

-426 DKYGGIKLFRDEFRV
+426 EKYGGIKLFRDEFRV

-466 GIAKSNGGYKVEP
+466 GIAKVNGGYKVEP
-479 ENVAGSVKISRIFNV
+479 ENVAGLVKISRIFNGE
-494 DFDDKSSREGLQEN
+494 FDDKSSREGLQEN

-516 LIKSIISIFE
+516 LIKSIISVFE

-538 FDRERN
+538 FDKERN
-544 WDARTREEAEKL
+544 WDARTREEAERL
-556 VQEILRQRDEQRKS
+556 VQEILKQRDDQRKN
-570 DEGKKDEGKNEN
+570 NETEEN
-582 EQQRAYNAHLELLA
+582 DQQKAYNAHLELLA
-596 ESVRQKEEELAQM
+596 ESVRQKDEELAQM

-645 KIERLFELKVNRTLY
+645 KIERFFGLKVNRSEY
-660 DGIEDRKNPFY
+660 DGVEDRKNPFY
-671 LLQDARKTDK
+671 LLQDAKNTDN

-715 TWNTFFQSRAIAF
+715 TWSSFFQSRAIAF
-728 SFENDNNL
+728 DFENDQNV

-756 IEAFNLMRVNRPRTI
+756 IEAFNLMKVDRPRTI
-771 HIKVTATDKHIV
+771 HIKVTLSDKNIL
-783 IEYRDSGAGLSPDIH
+783 IEYRDSGTGLSPDIH

-819 VGTGLGMWIVKSVL
+819 IGTGLGMWIVKTVL
-833 EENDAGAV
+833 EENDADAI
-841 ILNHDDGFG
+841 ILNYDDGFG
-850 IRFMFPIKYIR
+850 IRLTFPIKYSK

>member
-24 TAKGA
+24 TSKGA
-29 IIELVKNGYDADSRF
+29 IIELVKNGYDADSSF
-44 SLVFIDNHYAT
+44 SLVFIDNHDAT
-55 YHEEISASDYNL
+55 YHEEISVSDFSMYVEN
-67 YLERGISK
+67 GIPK
-75 TLLDEIYHYNTTSN
+75 ILLDAIYYYDTERN
-89 TYCEREQRSEGY
+89 TYCEREQTDTAQ
-101 LEQLKLKLR
+101 LEQLKLLLR
-110 ELAVIFIIDNGD
+110 NQAVIYIIDNGD
-122 GMTAQII
+122 GMTGQII

-139 NKAENIK
+139 NKAGNIK

-165 KLGSKCEMMTFYN
+165 KLGSKCEMMTFFN
-178 PIVYKDYIERSEDA
+178 PEAYKDYLDESQDA
-192 ANGYRWV
+192 STGYHWI
-199 VNWEDFEGTD
+199 VNWDDFEGTG
-209 KTIDDINATL
+209 KTIDSINATL
-219 EPIEGMSFSELLHSL
+219 ESIEGTNYSQVLHSL
-234 PFNENIV
+234 PLSESIKKTLEEFE
-241 SKLDGYDLSHG
+241 LSHG
-252 TILKIMMPRE
+252 TILKITSPRE
-262 AWDNSNIGRIYD
+262 AWDTDNIKRIYE
-274 DLGVLLPPTE
+274 DLGVLLPPSE
-284 SNEFAIYLYAT
+284 SNEFNIFLYAT
-295 ETPNDYGRVEA
+295 ETPTAFGRVEA

-311 YDYKLEARADEHQ
+311 YDYKLEAHADEHQ
-324 NVSIKIYRNEN
+324 NVTIRIYRNEN
-335 DTDAIPA
+335 DTEAIPA
-342 PFFKRDKM
+342 TFFKREKM
-350 QVAPYTLDDFK
+350 QEAPYTLDDFK
-361 RGYWT
+361 RGYWET
-366 TTRSFRELCP
+366 SRTFRELCP

-385 VFGKVGP
+385 VFDKVGR
-392 FDFTFYYLKR
+392 FEFTFYYLKR

-412 FYKPCAYNLRKTWL
+412 FYKPCAYSLRKTWL

-479 ENVAGSVKISRIFNV
+479 ENVAGLVKISRIFNG

-508 KTFLLFEE
+508 KTFVLFEE

-544 WDARTREEAEKL
+544 WDARTREEAERL
-556 VQEILRQRDEQRKS
+556 VQEILRQRDEQRKN
-570 DEGKKDEGKNEN
+570 EGPEGD
-582 EQQRAYNAHLELLA
+582 EQQRTYNAHLELLA
-596 ESVRQKEEELAQM
+596 ESVRQKDEELAQM

-639 LDTRYE
+639 LDTRYQ
-645 KIERLFELKVNRTLY
+645 KIERLFEAKVNRSEF
-660 DGIEDRKNPFY
+660 DGVEDRKNPFY
-671 LLQDARKTDK
+671 LLQDAKNTDN
-681 KIQSWLN
+681 KIQSWLS

-699 KRNKLS
+699 KRNKLF

-715 TWNTFFQSRAIAF
+715 TWSAFFRSRAITF
-728 SFENDNNL
+728 DFENEKNI

-756 IEAFNLMRVNRPRTI
+756 IEAFNLMKVDRPRAIT
-771 HIKVTATDKHIV
+771 IKVTATDKNIV

-819 VGTGLGMWIVKSVL
+819 TGTGLGMWIVKTVL
-833 EENDAGAV
+833 EENDADAV
-841 ILNHDDGFG
+841 VLNHDDGFG
-850 IRFMFPIKYIR
+850 IRLTFPIKYSR

>member
-1 MKEKISF
+1 MKENISF

-24 TAKGA
+24 TSKGA
-29 IIELVKNGYDADSRF
+29 IIELVKNGYDADCSF
-44 SLVFIDNHYAT
+44 SLVFIDNHDAT
-55 YHEEISASDYNL
+55 YHEEISASEFNL
-67 YLERGISK
+67 YVQKGISK
-75 TLLDEIYHYNTTSN
+75 TLLEGVYNINSVNN
-89 TYCEREQRSEGY
+89 TYREKEKVNVDY
-101 LEQLKLKLR
+101 LEQLKLQLR
-110 ELAVIFIIDNGD
+110 NLAVIYIIDNGD
-122 GMTAQII
+122 GMTDKII

-139 NKAENIK
+139 NKAGSIM

-165 KLGSKCEMMTFYN
+165 KLGSKCEMMTFFN
-178 PIVYKDYIERSEDA
+178 PEVYKDDVDYTENAIK
-192 ANGYRWV
+192 GYRWV
-199 VNWEDFEGTD
+199 VDWEDFEGTD
-209 KTIDDINATL
+209 KTIDSINATL
-219 EPIEGMSFSELLHSL
+219 EPIEGTNYSQLLHSL
-234 PFNENIV
+234 PFSDDIIKTLEEF
-241 SKLDGYDLSHG
+241 DLSHG
-252 TILKIMMPRE
+252 TILKIMVPRE
-262 AWDNSNIGRIYD
+262 AWDNDSINRIYD
-274 DLGVLLPPTE
+274 DLGVLLPPSE
-284 SNEFAIYLYAT
+284 SKEFTIFLYAT
-295 ETPNDYGRVEA
+295 EKPKEYGRVEA
-306 SVCDD
+306 SICDD
-311 YDYKLEARADEHQ
+311 YDYKLEAHADDWQ

-335 DTDAIPA
+335 DTEAIPVA
-342 PFFKRDKM
+342 FFKRERM
-350 QVAPYTLDDFK
+350 QTVPYTIEDFK
-361 RGYWT
+361 RGYWET
-366 TTRSFRELCP
+366 SRTFRELCP

-385 VFGKVGP
+385 VFDKVGR

-412 FYKPCAYNLRKTWL
+412 FYKPCAYNLRKQWL

-466 GIAKSNGGYKVEP
+466 GIAKINGGYKVEP
-479 ENVAGSVKISRIFNV
+479 ENVAGLIKISRVFNE

-516 LIKSIISIFE
+516 LIKNIIAIFE

-544 WDARTREEAEKL
+544 WDARTREEAERL
-556 VQEILRQRDEQRKS
+556 VQEILKQRDEER
-570 DEGKKDEGKNEN
+570 KNEGTEED
-582 EQQRAYNAHLELLA
+582 EQQKAYSAHLELLA
-596 ESVRQKEEELAQM
+596 ESVRQKDEELAQM

-639 LDTRYE
+639 LDSRYQ
-645 KIERLFELKVNRTLY
+645 KIEQLFDSKVKRSDF
-660 DGIEDRKNPFY
+660 DGVEDRKNPFY
-671 LLQDARKTDK
+671 LLQDAKNTDK

-699 KRNKLS
+699 KRNKLF
-705 LTDYFNRLGE
+705 LTDYFSRLRE
-715 TWNTFFQSRAIAF
+715 TWSSFFLSRAITF
-728 SFENDNNL
+728 DFENDKNV
-736 SMRVFEIDMDSIF
+736 SMRMFEIDMDSIF

-756 IEAFNLMRVNRPRTI
+756 IESFNLMKVDRPRAI
-771 HIKVTATDKHIV
+771 IVKVMTTEKHVV
-783 IEYRDSGAGLSPDIH
+783 IEYRDSGVGLSPDIH

-803 FKPFFTTRRNP
+803 FKPFFTTRRNS

-819 VGTGLGMWIVKSVL
+819 IGTGLGMWIVKTVL
-833 EENDAGAV
+833 EENDAEAV
-841 ILNHDDGFG
+841 LLNRDDGFG
-850 IRFMFPIKYIR
+850 IRLFFPIKYSR

>member
-1 MKEKISF
+1 MKENISF

-24 TAKGA
+24 TSKGA
-29 IIELVKNGYDADSRF
+29 IIELVKNGYDADSQF
-44 SLVFIDNHYAT
+44 SLVFIDNHDAT
-55 YHEEISASDYNL
+55 YHEEISASDYNH
-67 YLERGISK
+67 YVEKGILSS
-75 TLLDEIYHYNTTSN
+75 LLDDVYYRDISSN
-89 TYCEREQRSEGY
+89 NYREKEHVNAEH
-101 LEQLKLKLR
+101 LEQLKLLLR
-110 ELAVIFIIDNGD
+110 DLAVIYIIDNGD
-122 GMTAQII
+122 GMTGQII

-139 NKAENIK
+139 NKAGNIM

-165 KLGSKCEMMTFYN
+165 KLGSRCEMMTFYN
-178 PIVYKDYIERSEDA
+178 PDAFKDESGNIEETA
-192 ANGYRWV
+192 EGYHWG
-199 VNWEDFEGTD
+199 VNWEDFEGTGR
-209 KTIDDINATL
+209 TIDSINATL
-219 EPIEGMSFSELLHSL
+219 ETIEGAGYSQAIHSL
-234 PFNENIV
+234 PFNEDVI
-241 SKLDGYDLSHG
+241 KTLEMFDLSHG
-252 TILKIMMPRE
+252 TILKIMSPRE
-262 AWDNSNIGRIYD
+262 DWDSYAMDRLYE
-274 DLGVLLPPTE
+274 DLGVLLPSSE
-284 SNEFAIYLYAT
+284 SNEFTIFLYAT
-295 ETPNDYGRVEA
+295 ETPSEFGRVEA
-306 SVCDD
+306 SICDD

-324 NVSIKIYRNEN
+324 NVSIRIYRNEN
-335 DTDAIPA
+335 DTEAIPA
-342 PFFKRDKM
+342 AFFKREKM
-350 QVAPYTLDDFK
+350 QAAPYTLEDFK
-361 RGYWT
+361 RGYWET
-366 TTRSFRELCP
+366 KRTFRELCP

-385 VFGKVGP
+385 VFDKVGR

-426 DKYGGIKLFRDEFRV
+426 EKYGGIKLFRDEFRV
-441 RPYGERRDSA
+441 RPYGEHRDSA

-466 GIAKSNGGYKVEP
+466 GIAKSDGGYKVEP
-479 ENVAGSVKISRIFNV
+479 ENVAGSVKISRLFNE

-508 KTFLLFEE
+508 KTFMLFVE

-544 WDARTREEAEKL
+544 WDTRTRQEAERL
-556 VQEILRQRDEQRKS
+556 VQEILKQRDEQRKNDS
-570 DEGKKDEGKNEN
+570 IVKN
-582 EQQRAYNAHLELLA
+582 EQQKKYNAHLELLA
-596 ESVRQKEEELAQM
+596 ESVRQKDEELAQM

-639 LDTRYE
+639 LDTRYQ
-645 KIERLFELKVNRTLY
+645 KIERLFEAKVNRSVF
-660 DGIEDRKNPFY
+660 DEVEDRKNPFY
-671 LLQDARKTDK
+671 LLQDARNTDN

-699 KRNKLS
+699 KRNRLF
-705 LTDYFNRLGE
+705 LNDYFARLGE
-715 TWNTFFQSRAIAF
+715 TWSSFFQSRAITFA
-728 SFENDNNL
+728 FENDDNV
-736 SMRVFEIDMDSIF
+736 SMRVFEIDLDSIF

-756 IEAFNLMRVNRPRTI
+756 IEAFNLLKVDRPRTI
-771 HIKVTATDKHIV
+771 HVKVMTTEKNII

-819 VGTGLGMWIVKSVL
+819 IGTGLGMWIVKSVL
-833 EENDAGAV
+833 IENDAEAV
-841 ILNHDDGFG
+841 ILNYDDGFG
-850 IRFMFPIKYIR
+850 IRFSFPIKYSK